1 MPSAEQTTARIGAG
15 PVGGGQA
22 LGARRAEQMSAVHDE
37 RSEHLMHEVQ
47 RELVRSVQRGWLMSA
62 LARVVCEHGAEGASV
77 RQIVACAGVSRRRF
91 YELFASSDDCF
102 RAVFEDAIGQVR
114 IRASRAYGIE
124 GAWSDRLRAGLFA
137 VLAYFDSE
145 PELAR
150 LLVLHTTATGP
161 ATARRNELLWQLI
174 DFIDSEGRAANPA
187 SNPPPLTGE
196 TVVGGVLGVIQAR
209 LSEDGEAPLTSLVN
223 PLMSVIALPYLGP
236 EAAWEELARPV
247 HAAVRTPPQ
256 DRAERNAPGD
266 LDMRLTYRTLRVLA
280 EIAAAPG
287 ISNQAVA
294 EAAGIR
300 DQGQISKLLSRVE
313 GLGLIRNAGAGQ
325 AKGRPNAWHITH
337 RGAAVGRDL
346 GQRLRRDSSALH
358 LGGG

>member
-1 MPSAEQTTARIGAG
+1 
-15 PVGGGQA
+15 
-22 LGARRAEQMSAVHDE
+22 
-37 RSEHLMHEVQ
+37 MHEVQ
-47 RELVRSVQRGWLMSA
+47 RELVRSAQRRWLMSA
-62 LARVVCEHGAEGASV
+62 LAKVVCEHGAEGASV

-91 YELFASSDDCF
+91 YELFASAADCF
-102 RAVFEDAIGQVR
+102 RAVFEDAIEQVR
-114 IRASRAYGIE
+114 VRAADAYGVD
-124 GAWSDRLRAGLFA
+124 GTWSERLRAGLFA
-137 VLAYFDSE
+137 VLALFDSE

-150 LLVLHTTATGP
+150 LLVLHTTAGGP
-161 ATARRNELLWQLI
+161 AAARRNELLWQLI
-174 DFIDSEGRAANPA
+174 DFIDGAGRASNPL

-196 TVVGGVLGVIQAR
+196 TVVAGALGVIHAR
-209 LSEDGEAPLTSLVN
+209 LSEDDDAPLTALVN

-236 EAAWEELARPV
+236 QAAWEELARPV
-247 HAAVRTPPQ
+247 RASAKAQPETDAARNPPG
-256 DRAERNAPGD
+256 A

-280 EIAAAPG
+280 EIAATPG

-325 AKGRPNAWHITH
+325 AKGRSNAWYVTN

-346 GQRLRRDSSALH
+346 GQRLSHSPLAVKH
-358 LGGG
+358 GGGDW

>member
-1 MPSAEQTTARIGAG
+1 
-15 PVGGGQA
+15 
-22 LGARRAEQMSAVHDE
+22 MSVVHED
-37 RSEHLMHEVQ
+37 RSEQLMHEVQ
-47 RELVRSVQRGWLMSA
+47 RELVRGVQRGWLMSA
-62 LARVVCEHGAEGASV
+62 LAKVVCEHGVEGASV
-77 RQIVACAGVSRRRF
+77 RQIVTCAGVSRRRF
-91 YELFASSDDCF
+91 YELFASSGDCF
-102 RAVFEDAIGQVR
+102 RAVFEDAVGQVR
-114 IRASRAYGIE
+114 VRASRAYGVE

-137 VLAYFDSE
+137 MLAFFDSE

-150 LLVLHTTATGP
+150 LLVLHTTATSP
-161 ATARRNELLWQLI
+161 ARARRDELLWQLI
-174 DFIDSEGRAANPA
+174 DFIDSEGRAANPT

-196 TVVGGVLGVIQAR
+196 TVVGGVLGVVQAR
-209 LSEDGEAPLTSLVN
+209 LSEDGDAALTSLVN

-247 HAAVRTPPQ
+247 HRAVSRRPPS
-256 DRAERNAPGD
+256 DGEREARGA

-313 GLGLIRNAGAGQ
+313 GLGLIRNVGAGQ

-346 GQRLRRDSSALH
+346 GQRLSHEHSAVQ
-358 LGGG
+358 LGGGDQ

>member
-1 MPSAEQTTARIGAG
+1 
-15 PVGGGQA
+15 
-22 LGARRAEQMSAVHDE
+22 
-37 RSEHLMHEVQ
+37 MHEVQ
-47 RELVRSVQRGWLMSA
+47 QELVRGVQRGWLMSA
-62 LARVVCEHGAEGASV
+62 LAKVVCEHGVEGASV

-91 YELFASSDDCF
+91 YELFASSGDCF
-102 RAVFEDAIGQVR
+102 RAVFEDAVGQVHA
-114 IRASRAYGIE
+114 RASRAYAVE
-124 GAWSDRLRAGLFA
+124 GAWSDRMRAGLFA
-137 VLAYFDSE
+137 VLSFFDSE

-150 LLVLHTTATGP
+150 LLVLHTTATSP
-161 ATARRNELLWQLI
+161 ARARRDDLLWQLI

-209 LSEDGEAPLTSLVN
+209 LSEDGDASLPSIVN

-247 HAAVRTPPQ
+247 HATASRLPSHDGDGDGEGGGEARGAV
-256 DRAERNAPGD
+256 
-266 LDMRLTYRTLRVLA
+266 DMRLTYRTLRVLA
-280 EIAAAPG
+280 EIAATPG

-294 EAAGIR
+294 EAAGVR

-346 GQRLRRDSSALH
+346 GQRLRHDDPAAQ
-358 LGGG
+358 LGGGDR

>member
-1 MPSAEQTTARIGAG
+1 
-15 PVGGGQA
+15 
-22 LGARRAEQMSAVHDE
+22 MSALHED
-37 RSEHLMHEVQ
+37 RSEQLMHEVQ
-47 RELVRSVQRGWLMSA
+47 QELVRGVQRGWLMSA
-62 LARVVCEHGAEGASV
+62 LAKVVCEHGVEGASV

-91 YELFASSDDCF
+91 YELFASSGDCF
-102 RAVFEDAIGQVR
+102 RAVFEDAAGQVHA
-114 IRASRAYGIE
+114 RASRAYGVE
-124 GAWSDRLRAGLFA
+124 GTWSDRLRAGLFA
-137 VLAYFDSE
+137 VLAFFDSE

-150 LLVLHTTATGP
+150 LLVLHTTATSP
-161 ATARRNELLWQLI
+161 ARARRDELLWQLI
-174 DFIDSEGRAANPA
+174 DFIDSEGRASNPA

-209 LSEDGEAPLTSLVN
+209 LSEAGEVSLTSLVN

-236 EAAWEELARPV
+236 KAAWEELARPV
-247 HAAVRTPPQ
+247 HKAVNRRPLNGG
-256 DRAERNAPGD
+256 ERDARGAV
-266 LDMRLTYRTLRVLA
+266 DMRLTYRTLRVLA

-346 GQRLRRDSSALH
+346 GQRLSREHSAVQF
-358 LGGG
+358 GGGDR